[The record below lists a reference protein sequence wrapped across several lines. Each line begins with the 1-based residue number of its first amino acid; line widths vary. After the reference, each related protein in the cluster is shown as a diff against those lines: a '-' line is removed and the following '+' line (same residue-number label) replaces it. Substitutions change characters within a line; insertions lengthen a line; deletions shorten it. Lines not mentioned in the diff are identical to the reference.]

1 MKKKILGLI
10 PVRLN
15 SSRLKQKCLLLIKK
29 IPLIIHTYRRAKLSR
44 KLDELIICCDD
55 KIILEVAKKFN
66 AKAILTSKKHKN
78 GTERIN
84 EAYLKIKKK
93 YDLIVD
99 IQGDEP
105 LINPSQIDQVID
117 FHLKNQDAE
126 IILPSLK
133 LKKISS
139 YNVVKVVSDYNQNV
153 LYLSRSKV
161 PHSFGKKAD
170 YYLKHLSIISF
181 KPQALKKFS
190 LYPQTRLEKIEGV
203 ELLRAIEMGLKVK
216 TTIIKG
222 NSFSVDINEDFIKA
236 KRFMEKDKLFK
247 LYSKNIN
254 D

>member
-1 MKKKILGLI
+1 MWRRIHRCI
-10 PVRLN
+10 RQ
-15 SSRLKQKCLLLIKK
+15 SIK
-29 IPLIIHTYRRAKLSR
+29 TQQ
-44 KLDELIICCDD
+44 
-55 KIILEVAKKFN
+55 
-66 AKAILTSKKHKN
+66 T
-78 GTERIN
+78 
-84 EAYLKIKKK
+84 
-93 YDLIVD
+93 
-99 IQGDEP
+99 
-105 LINPSQIDQVID
+105 
-117 FHLKNQDAE
+117 DAE

>member
-15 SSRLKQKCLLLIKK
+15 SSRLNQKSLLLIKK
-29 IPLIIHTYRRAKLSR
+29 IPLIIHTYRRAKLSK

-55 KIILEVAKKFN
+55 KKILQIAKKFN
-66 AKAILTSKKHKN
+66 AKAILTSKRHKN

-93 YDLIVD
+93 YDLIID

-105 LINPSQIDQVID
+105 LINPRQIDQVID
-117 FHLKNQDAE
+117 FHLKNKDAE
-126 IILPSLK
+126 IILPSLR

-139 YNVVKVVSDYNQNV
+139 YNVVKVVTDYNENV
-153 LYLSRSKV
+153 IYLSRSKV
-161 PHSFGKKAD
+161 PHNFTKNAD

-181 KPQALKKFS
+181 KPNALKKFS
-190 LYPQTRLEKIEGV
+190 SHPQTRLEKIEGI
-203 ELLRAIEMGLKVK
+203 ELLRAIEMGLRVK

-222 NSFSVDINEDFIKA
+222 NSFSVDIKEDFLKA
-236 KRFMEKDKLFK
+236 KKFMEKDKLFK
-247 LYSKNIN
+247 LYSKKNN